1 MASGNDT
8 IKVWDPLVRIGH
20 WTLVAAFFIAYFT
33 EEDLLTQHVWAG
45 YTVAGVVL
53 FRVLWGFIGTE
64 NARFKNFVRSPG
76 TTLRYLVD
84 IARNRAKRYIGHNP
98 AGGAMIVALIASL
111 AVTTWSG
118 LEIYAIEENAGPL
131 AGFSAQSNL
140 GDSSFELVG
149 TAYASEDDDSD
160 DEHESAE
167 EFWEEVHEASAN
179 VTLFLVLLH
188 VAGVLLASF
197 THRENLIKAMLTG
210 RKKSPSGP
218 T

>member
-20 WTLVAAFFIAYFT
+20 WTLVAAFFVAYFT

-53 FRVLWGFIGTE
+53 IRVLWGFIGTE

-84 IARNRAKRYIGHNP
+84 IARNRAKRYLGHNP